1 VAHLPSPKPQFGEV
15 RTHHPADMYGW
26 QLLPTAI
33 QSSMPEIMS
42 LIESRLTQMDNGSLS
57 ETERQRVR
65 ELMVDLPNS
74 FPRWVENR
82 LTRRGGSTPSRAS
95 TQGFS

>member
-1 VAHLPSPKPQFGEV
+1 
-15 RTHHPADMYGW
+15 MYGW
-26 QLLPTAI
+26 QLLPSAI
-33 QSSMPEIMS
+33 QSSMPEIMN

-57 ETERQRVR
+57 ETEMGRVR

-82 LTRRGGSTPSRAS
+82 LTRRGGSTPSQVPA
-95 TQGFS
+95 QGFS